1 MSKLENISA
10 LLVAT
15 NSAFTKE
22 AAFTTKTT
30 RAELIRMLQATDFAV
45 SEALEVAENYVKVSD
60 QLFEDKE
67 KLSAEVQ
74 ELNSSHVMQLEH
86 LQDGRNAADFKHVGH
101 LRFIFSGRLLGHE
114 HDPAIGIHGRLQG
127 LDAFGTAHEQ
137 GDHHMG
143 EYHHIAQR
151 QQWQIQGCSGQGRMS
166 RHGHS
171 SDKSMAYGSWTG
183 FFNPVPP
190 LRERVVSAGHRRG
203 ATSCQPQAVL
213 TASR

>member
-74 ELNSSHVMQLEH
+74 ELEDSNGQLENKLKQETNALEQLAEDAH
-86 LQDGRNAADFKHVGH
+86 TLKEKHEYLEVKYSELLSKLVAADKE
-101 LRFIFSGRLLGHE
+101 LADSKQY
-114 HDPAIGIHGRLQG
+114 AATLQ
-127 LDAFGTAHEQ
+127 HQ
-137 GDHHMG
+137 VHK
-143 EYHHIAQR
+143 YK
-151 QQWQIQGCSGQGRMS
+151 QQ
-166 RHGHS
+166 
-171 SDKSMAYGSWTG
+171 G
-183 FFNPVPP
+183 FFDRLFGRTPK
-190 LRERVVSAGHRRG
+190 
-203 ATSCQPQAVL
+203 
-213 TASR
+213 

>member
-67 KLSAEVQ
+67 NLQAKCSELEAKLAATDQQLTDCSLKNQ
-74 ELNSSHVMQLEH
+74 ELESKLKREVSAVERLKFRVSEQQAELVATNKELADSKQYAAT
-86 LQDGRNAADFKHVGH
+86 LQHQVHK
-101 LRFIFSGRLLGHE
+101 
-114 HDPAIGIHGRLQG
+114 
-127 LDAFGTAHEQ
+127 
-137 GDHHMG
+137 
-143 EYHHIAQR
+143 YK
-151 QQWQIQGCSGQGRMS
+151 QQ
-166 RHGHS
+166 
-171 SDKSMAYGSWTG
+171 G
-183 FFNPVPP
+183 FFDRLFGRTP
-190 LRERVVSAGHRRG
+190 E
-203 ATSCQPQAVL
+203 
-213 TASR
+213 

>member
-67 KLSAEVQ
+67 KLTAEVQ
-74 ELNSSHVMQLEH
+74 ELKDSYDMQLEH
-86 LQDGRNAADFKHVGH
+86 LQEKCSDLEAKLVTTYQQLTDCSLKNQELKLQVSEQQAKLVATNEELENSRLHVAA
-101 LRFIFSGRLLGHE
+101 
-114 HDPAIGIHGRLQG
+114 LQ
-127 LDAFGTAHEQ
+127 HQ
-137 GDHHMG
+137 VHK
-143 EYHHIAQR
+143 YK
-151 QQWQIQGCSGQGRMS
+151 QQ
-166 RHGHS
+166 
-171 SDKSMAYGSWTG
+171 G
-183 FFNPVPP
+183 FFDRLFGRTP
-190 LRERVVSAGHRRG
+190 E
-203 ATSCQPQAVL
+203 
-213 TASR
+213 

>member
-67 KLSAEVQ
+67 KLSAEVG
-74 ELNSSHVMQLEH
+74 ELNNHYVMQLEH
-86 LQDGRNAADFKHVGH
+86 LQAKCSELEAKLAATDQQLTDCSLKNQELESKLKREV
-101 LRFIFSGRLLGHE
+101 SAVERLKFRVSEQQAELVATNKE
-114 HDPAIGIHGRLQG
+114 LADSKQYAATLQ
-127 LDAFGTAHEQ
+127 HQ
-137 GDHHMG
+137 VHK
-143 EYHHIAQR
+143 YK
-151 QQWQIQGCSGQGRMS
+151 QQ
-166 RHGHS
+166 
-171 SDKSMAYGSWTG
+171 G
-183 FFNPVPP
+183 FFDRLFGRTP
-190 LRERVVSAGHRRG
+190 E
-203 ATSCQPQAVL
+203 
-213 TASR
+213 

>member
-74 ELNSSHVMQLEH
+74 ELNDSHVMQLKH
-86 LQDGRNAADFKHVGH
+86 LHEKCSELEAKLVDANTSNQELQLKLVDTDKALK
-101 LRFIFSGRLLGHE
+101 ISETSLLN
-114 HDPAIGIHGRLQG
+114 L
-127 LDAFGTAHEQ
+127 
-137 GDHHMG
+137 
-143 EYHHIAQR
+143 EYQVHKYK
-151 QQWQIQGCSGQGRMS
+151 QQ
-166 RHGHS
+166 
-171 SDKSMAYGSWTG
+171 G
-183 FFNPVPP
+183 FFDRLFGRTPK
-190 LRERVVSAGHRRG
+190 
-203 ATSCQPQAVL
+203 
-213 TASR
+213 

>member
-74 ELNSSHVMQLEH
+74 ELKDSNGQLENKFNQEASAVERLTKKAYT
-86 LQDGRNAADFKHVGH
+86 LQEEN
-101 LRFIFSGRLLGHE
+101 E
-114 HDPAIGIHGRLQG
+114 NLQAKCSE
-127 LDAFGTAHEQ
+127 LEAKLVDTDKALKISEASL
-137 GDHHMG
+137 MNL
-143 EYHHIAQR
+143 EYQVHKYK
-151 QQWQIQGCSGQGRMS
+151 QQ
-166 RHGHS
+166 
-171 SDKSMAYGSWTG
+171 G
-183 FFNPVPP
+183 FFDRLFGRTPD
-190 LRERVVSAGHRRG
+190 
-203 ATSCQPQAVL
+203 
-213 TASR
+213 

>member
-74 ELNSSHVMQLEH
+74 ELNDSIDKQLGD
-86 LQDGRNAADFKHVGH
+86 LQEKCSDLEAKLVVTDQQLTDCSLKNKELEFRVSEQQAELVATNKELADSKHYAAAF
-101 LRFIFSGRLLGHE
+101 E
-114 HDPAIGIHGRLQG
+114 LQ
-127 LDAFGTAHEQ
+127 A
-137 GDHHMG
+137 
-143 EYHHIAQR
+143 YKYK
-151 QQWQIQGCSGQGRMS
+151 QQ
-166 RHGHS
+166 
-171 SDKSMAYGSWTG
+171 G
-183 FFNPVPP
+183 FFDRLFGRTPK
-190 LRERVVSAGHRRG
+190 
-203 ATSCQPQAVL
+203 
-213 TASR
+213 

>member
-67 KLSAEVQ
+67 KLTAEVQ
-74 ELNSSHVMQLEH
+74 ELKDSIGQLESKLERETDALERLAEDAH
-86 LQDGRNAADFKHVGH
+86 TLKEKSEQLMAEHSELELKLVATNKELADSKLYAAGLQNHIIKYKQQGFFD
-101 LRFIFSGRLLGHE
+101 RLLGRTPE
-114 HDPAIGIHGRLQG
+114 
-127 LDAFGTAHEQ
+127 
-137 GDHHMG
+137 
-143 EYHHIAQR
+143 
-151 QQWQIQGCSGQGRMS
+151 
-166 RHGHS
+166 
-171 SDKSMAYGSWTG
+171 
-183 FFNPVPP
+183 
-190 LRERVVSAGHRRG
+190 
-203 ATSCQPQAVL
+203 
-213 TASR
+213 

>member
-74 ELNSSHVMQLEH
+74 ELNDSHVMQLKH
-86 LQDGRNAADFKHVGH
+86 LHEKCSELEAKLVVTDQQLTDCSLKNQELESKLIREVSAVERLKFRVSEQQAELVATNKELADSKLYAAAF
-101 LRFIFSGRLLGHE
+101 E
-114 HDPAIGIHGRLQG
+114 LQ
-127 LDAFGTAHEQ
+127 A
-137 GDHHMG
+137 
-143 EYHHIAQR
+143 YKYK
-151 QQWQIQGCSGQGRMS
+151 QQ
-166 RHGHS
+166 
-171 SDKSMAYGSWTG
+171 G
-183 FFNPVPP
+183 FFDWLFGRTP
-190 LRERVVSAGHRRG
+190 E
-203 ATSCQPQAVL
+203 
-213 TASR
+213 

>member
-67 KLSAEVQ
+67 KLTAEVG
-74 ELNSSHVMQLEH
+74 ELKDSNGQLENKLKQETDALERLAEYAH
-86 LQDGRNAADFKHVGH
+86 TLKENHEYLEVKYAELLSKLVAANKELADSKQYAATLQN
-101 LRFIFSGRLLGHE
+101 
-114 HDPAIGIHGRLQG
+114 
-127 LDAFGTAHEQ
+127 
-137 GDHHMG
+137 
-143 EYHHIAQR
+143 HINKYK
-151 QQWQIQGCSGQGRMS
+151 QQ
-166 RHGHS
+166 
-171 SDKSMAYGSWTG
+171 G
-183 FFNPVPP
+183 FFDRLFGRTP
-190 LRERVVSAGHRRG
+190 E
-203 ATSCQPQAVL
+203 
-213 TASR
+213 

>member
-74 ELNSSHVMQLEH
+74 ELNDSIDKQLGD
-86 LQDGRNAADFKHVGH
+86 LQEKCSDLETKLVVTDQQLTDCSLKNKELEFRVSEQQAELVATNKELADSKLYVAA
-101 LRFIFSGRLLGHE
+101 
-114 HDPAIGIHGRLQG
+114 LQ
-127 LDAFGTAHEQ
+127 HQ
-137 GDHHMG
+137 VHK
-143 EYHHIAQR
+143 YK
-151 QQWQIQGCSGQGRMS
+151 QQ
-166 RHGHS
+166 
-171 SDKSMAYGSWTG
+171 G
-183 FFNPVPP
+183 FFDRLFGRTPK
-190 LRERVVSAGHRRG
+190 
-203 ATSCQPQAVL
+203 
-213 TASR
+213 

>member
-74 ELNSSHVMQLEH
+74 KLNDSHVTQLEH
-86 LQDGRNAADFKHVGH
+86 LQEKCSDLEAKLVVTDQQLTDCSLKNQELEFRVSEQQAELVATNKELADSKIYVAA
-101 LRFIFSGRLLGHE
+101 
-114 HDPAIGIHGRLQG
+114 LQ
-127 LDAFGTAHEQ
+127 HQ
-137 GDHHMG
+137 VHK
-143 EYHHIAQR
+143 YK
-151 QQWQIQGCSGQGRMS
+151 QQ
-166 RHGHS
+166 
-171 SDKSMAYGSWTG
+171 G
-183 FFNPVPP
+183 FFDRLFGRTP
-190 LRERVVSAGHRRG
+190 E
-203 ATSCQPQAVL
+203 
-213 TASR
+213 

>member
-67 KLSAEVQ
+67 KLSAEVG
-74 ELNSSHVMQLEH
+74 ELKDSNGQLENK
-86 LQDGRNAADFKHVGH
+86 LKQETNALERLAEDAHTLKEKHKYLEVKY
-101 LRFIFSGRLLGHE
+101 SELLSKLVDTNQQLTDCRQYAAAFE
-114 HDPAIGIHGRLQG
+114 HQVHK
-127 LDAFGTAHEQ
+127 
-137 GDHHMG
+137 
-143 EYHHIAQR
+143 YK
-151 QQWQIQGCSGQGRMS
+151 QQ
-166 RHGHS
+166 
-171 SDKSMAYGSWTG
+171 G
-183 FFNPVPP
+183 FFDRLFGRAP
-190 LRERVVSAGHRRG
+190 E
-203 ATSCQPQAVL
+203 
-213 TASR
+213 

>member
-67 KLSAEVQ
+67 KLTAEVQ
-74 ELNSSHVMQLEH
+74 ELNDSIGQLESKLERETDALERLAESESTLKEENEK
-86 LQDGRNAADFKHVGH
+86 LQAKCSGLEVKLVAANKELADSKLYAAGLQNHIIKYKQQGF
-101 LRFIFSGRLLGHE
+101 FDRLLGRTPE
-114 HDPAIGIHGRLQG
+114 
-127 LDAFGTAHEQ
+127 
-137 GDHHMG
+137 
-143 EYHHIAQR
+143 
-151 QQWQIQGCSGQGRMS
+151 
-166 RHGHS
+166 
-171 SDKSMAYGSWTG
+171 
-183 FFNPVPP
+183 
-190 LRERVVSAGHRRG
+190 
-203 ATSCQPQAVL
+203 
-213 TASR
+213 

>member
-67 KLSAEVQ
+67 KLSAEVG
-74 ELNSSHVMQLEH
+74 ELNNHYVMQLEH
-86 LQDGRNAADFKHVGH
+86 LQEK
-101 LRFIFSGRLLGHE
+101 
-114 HDPAIGIHGRLQG
+114 
-127 LDAFGTAHEQ
+127 
-137 GDHHMG
+137 
-143 EYHHIAQR
+143 
-151 QQWQIQGCSGQGRMS
+151 CSGLETELVTTNQRLTDCNLKNQELESKLRREASAVGRRKFRVS
-166 RHGHS
+166 EQQAELVAANKELADIKQYTATLQHQVH
-171 SDKSMAYGSWTG
+171 KYKQQG
-183 FFNPVPP
+183 FFDRLFGRTP
-190 LRERVVSAGHRRG
+190 E
-203 ATSCQPQAVL
+203 
-213 TASR
+213 

>member
-67 KLSAEVQ
+67 KLTAEVE
-74 ELNSSHVMQLEH
+74 ELNSSLDKRLEDS
-86 LQDGRNAADFKHVGH
+86 QEK
-101 LRFIFSGRLLGHE
+101 
-114 HDPAIGIHGRLQG
+114 
-127 LDAFGTAHEQ
+127 
-137 GDHHMG
+137 
-143 EYHHIAQR
+143 
-151 QQWQIQGCSGQGRMS
+151 CSGLEAKLVDANQQVSDCNRKTLELEFRMS
-166 RHGHS
+166 EQQSKLVAANKELADSKHYVATLQHQVH
-171 SDKSMAYGSWTG
+171 KYKQQG
-183 FFNPVPP
+183 FF
-190 LRERVVSAGHRRG
+190 ERLFGR
-203 ATSCQPQAVL
+203 TPE
-213 TASR
+213 